1 MMTFNK
7 YIQDET
13 ILKTLEALGYELML
27 PVQNQVIPVLK
38 QKKDCIIQSKTGSGK
53 TLSFVLPLIDSFEVD
68 KKSVQ
73 AIVLAP
79 TRELALQIKEEFDR
93 MGRLKKIKALCI
105 TGKQSYQDQVLDLK
119 QRVHVCIG
127 TPGRLLDHIE
137 NGNLNVESV
146 NYLILDEADEMLNKD
161 FIEDIYKI
169 ISYLPEDICS
179 AIFSATY
186 PLKIKE
192 IAKDLLKDP
201 VFIQIEQEKNKIEET
216 FYSVLEKEKN
226 IKLCQCLSCILPESC
241 IVFCRTQ
248 NRCEE
253 VYELLKSYQVNCQR
267 LHAGLIQEKRFE
279 IMKDFKEGKIRI
291 LISTDVCSRG
301 IDIQKVD
308 CIINY
313 DMPDTSF
320 SYIHRIGRS
329 ARVNESG
336 KAITFISEMDQE
348 KKLKLQEELSVLIEC
363 KDLDGNID
371 LSSLSKRAR
380 YNSKKDSDLIK
391 NITKIYINAGK
402 SKKIRAKD
410 ILGALCQIDGI
421 TFEDIGII
429 QIQNHQSYVDIL
441 NGKGNL
447 VIQSLKT
454 IKNKKIKVEIAK
466 E

>member
-1 MMTFNK
+1 MK
-7 YIQDET
+7 RIG
-13 ILKTLEALGYELML
+13 I
-27 PVQNQVIPVLK
+27 VLR
-38 QKKDCIIQSKTGSGK
+38 DDYN
-53 TLSFVLPLIDSFEVD
+53 LSFR
-68 KKSVQ
+68 KS
-73 AIVLAP
+73 
-79 TRELALQIKEEFDR
+79 
-93 MGRLKKIKALCI
+93 KIMNM
-105 TGKQSYQDQVLDLK
+105 
-119 QRVHVCIG
+119 
-127 TPGRLLDHIE
+127 E
-137 NGNLNVESV
+137 
-146 NYLILDEADEMLNKD
+146 ILDYLKD
-161 FIEDIYKI
+161 
-169 ISYLPEDICS
+169 YLVVGIVVDFNNDGVNE
-179 AIFSATY
+179 F
-186 PLKIKE
+186 LKIKE
-192 IAKDLLKDP
+192 LIENLLNNP
-201 VFIQIEQEKNKIEET
+201 IFIQIEQEKNKIEET

-348 KKLKLQEELSVLIEC
+348 KKLKLQEELSILIEC

-429 QIQNHQSYVDIL
+429 QIHNHQSYVDIL

>member
-1 MMTFNK
+1 MTFNK

-320 SYIHRIGRS
+320 SYIPQCH
-329 ARVNESG
+329 
-336 KAITFISEMDQE
+336 
-348 KKLKLQEELSVLIEC
+348 
-363 KDLDGNID
+363 
-371 LSSLSKRAR
+371 
-380 YNSKKDSDLIK
+380 
-391 NITKIYINAGK
+391 
-402 SKKIRAKD
+402 
-410 ILGALCQIDGI
+410 
-421 TFEDIGII
+421 
-429 QIQNHQSYVDIL
+429 
-441 NGKGNL
+441 
-447 VIQSLKT
+447 
-454 IKNKKIKVEIAK
+454 
-466 E
+466 

>member
-1 MMTFNK
+1 MTFKK

-105 TGKQSYQDQVLDLK
+105 TGKQSYEDQVMDLK
-119 QRVHVCIG
+119 QRAHVCIG
-127 TPGRLLDHIE
+127 TPGRILDHIE
-137 NGNLNVESV
+137 NGNLNCDSV
-146 NYLILDEADEMLNKD
+146 KYWILDEADEMLNKD
-161 FIEDIYKI
+161 FIEDILKI
-169 ISYLPEDICS
+169 RSYLPNDICTS
-179 AIFSATY
+179 VFSATY

-192 IAKDLLKDP
+192 LIENLLNNP
-201 VFIQIEQEKNKIEET
+201 VFIQIEQEKNKIEEI
-216 FYSVLEKEKN
+216 FYSVLEDEKN
-226 IKLCQCLSCILPESC
+226 IKLCQCLSNELPESC

-253 VYELLKSYQVNCQR
+253 VYEFLKSNQVNCQR
-267 LHAGLIQEKRFE
+267 LHAGLLQEKRFK

-313 DMPDTSF
+313 DMPDTSY
-320 SYIHRIGRS
+320 SYVHRIGRS

-336 KAITFISEMDQE
+336 KAFTFISELDCE
-348 KKLKLQEELSVLIEC
+348 KALKLQEDLSFQVEYRKLEG
-363 KDLDGNID
+363 KVD
-371 LSSLSKRAR
+371 LSSLSKRVR
-380 YNSKKDSDLIK
+380 YNTKKDTLLTK

-429 QIQNHQSYVDIL
+429 QIHNHQSYADIL

>member
-1 MMTFNK
+1 MTFKK

-13 ILKTLEALGYELML
+13 ILKTLEVLEYESML
-27 PVQNQVIPVLK
+27 PVQDKVIPVL
-38 QKKDCIIQSKTGSGK
+38 QQRKDSIIQSKTGSGK
-53 TLSFVLPLIDSFEVD
+53 TLSFVLPLIDSFQVNQ
-68 KKSVQ
+68 KSIQ

-79 TRELALQIKEEFDR
+79 TRELANQIKEEFDR

-105 TGKQSYQDQVLDLK
+105 TGKQSYEDQVMDLK
-119 QRVHVCIG
+119 QRAHVCIG
-127 TPGRLLDHIE
+127 TPGRILDHIE
-137 NGNLNVESV
+137 NGNLNCDSV
-146 NYLILDEADEMLNKD
+146 KYWILDEADEMLNKD
-161 FIEDIYKI
+161 FIEDILKI
-169 ISYLPEDICS
+169 RSYLPNDICTS
-179 AIFSATY
+179 VFSATY

-192 IAKDLLKDP
+192 LIENLLNNP
-201 VFIQIEQEKNKIEET
+201 IFIQIEQEKNKIEEI
-216 FYSVLEKEKN
+216 FYSVLEDEKN
-226 IKLCQCLSCILPESC
+226 IKLSQCLSNELPESC

-253 VYELLKSYQVNCQR
+253 VYGFLKSNHVNCQR
-267 LHAGLIQEKRFE
+267 LHAGLLQEKRFK

-313 DMPDTSF
+313 DMPDTSY
-320 SYIHRIGRS
+320 SYVHRIGRS
-329 ARVNESG
+329 ARANDSG
-336 KAITFISEMDQE
+336 KSFTFISELDCE
-348 KKLKLQEELSVLIEC
+348 KALKLQEDLSFQIEYR
-363 KDLDGNID
+363 KLEGKVD
-371 LSSLSKRAR
+371 LSSLSKRVR
-380 YNSKKDSDLIK
+380 YNTKKDTLLTK

-410 ILGALCQIDGI
+410 ILGALCQIEGME
-421 TFEDIGII
+421 FEDIGII